1 MRKTFC
7 ENLRRMELGL
17 KYNIKLIEDVRNILE
32 HDFWVYCHFLGSM
45 IPKITDPIKFTSF
58 SSIFVKEGEG
68 KIEID
73 LLPYEFKGPC
83 IVNIRQGQIIQNAA
97 ISNNFDAS
105 FIVLSKRFCDN
116 LFVVLKDCPS
126 YGTANLNQMVNVPE
140 NLVDKFENFY
150 HHIREI
156 FNDSQS
162 VNAYQAMVL
171 AIASFFYECGTK
183 CYLPV
188 IDNREKSVG
197 RITEKFL
204 SLVQQHFKKER
215 FLEFYASELD
225 VSSKHLSRTVKE
237 ATGFS
242 AVDWIDRFVILE
254 AKVLLKST
262 TMSIQQISD
271 ELNFTSQ
278 SFFGKYFKKH
288 TGRSPKEFRNT

>member
-1 MRKTFC
+1 
-7 ENLRRMELGL
+7 MELGL
-17 KYNIKLIEDVRNILE
+17 QYNLELVEDAANILA

-58 SSIFVKEGEG
+58 CSVFVKEGEG

-73 LLPYEFKGPC
+73 LMTYEFKGPC
-83 IVNIRQGQIIQNAA
+83 IVNIRQGQIIQNAK
-97 ISNNFDAS
+97 ISDNFDAS

-116 LFVVLKDCPS
+116 LFVVLKDCAS
-126 YGTANLNQMVNVPE
+126 YGTAALNQMMKVPD
-140 NLVDKFENFY
+140 NLVEKFEKFY
-150 HHIREI
+150 SHIREI
-156 FNDSQS
+156 FSSSQGANS
-162 VNAYQAMVL
+162 YQAMVL
-171 AIASFFYECGTK
+171 AIASFFYECGTQ

-188 IDNREKSVG
+188 IDSNKTSSS

-215 FLEFYASELD
+215 FLEFYANKLEL
-225 VSSKHLSRTVKE
+225 STKHLSRTVKE
-237 ATGFS
+237 TTGFT

-262 TMSIQQISD
+262 TMSIQQIAD
-271 ELNFTSQ
+271 ELNFGNQ

-288 TGRSPKEFRNT
+288 VGKSPKDFRNS

>member
-1 MRKTFC
+1 M
-7 ENLRRMELGL
+7 
-17 KYNIKLIEDVRNILE
+17 KYNIELVEDVTNILA

-45 IPKITDPIKFTSF
+45 IPDIPDPIKFTSF
-58 SSIFVKEGEG
+58 CSIFVKEGEG

-73 LLPYEFKGPC
+73 LMTYDFKGPC
-83 IVNIRQGQIIQNAA
+83 IVNIREGQIIQNAS
-97 ISNNFDAS
+97 ISGNFDAS

-116 LFVVLKDCPS
+116 LFVVLKDCNS
-126 YGTANLNQMVNVPE
+126 YGTATLHQVAKIPD
-140 NLVDKFENFY
+140 NLVAKFERFY
-150 HHIREI
+150 THIREI
-156 FNDSQS
+156 FSDSQN

-183 CYLPV
+183 MYLPV
-188 IDNREKSVG
+188 LTSTKNNGG
-197 RITEKFL
+197 RLTEKFL

-215 FLEFYASELD
+215 FLDFYASQLE

-237 ATGFS
+237 TSGFS

-262 TMSIQQISD
+262 TMSVQQISD
-271 ELNFTSQ
+271 ELNFNSQ

-288 TGRSPKEFRNT
+288 TGSSPKDFRNS

>member
-1 MRKTFC
+1 
-7 ENLRRMELGL
+7 MEIGL
-17 KYNIKLIEDVRNILE
+17 KYNLDLVEDVKNILAQ
-32 HDFWVYCHFLGSM
+32 DFWVYCHFKSSM
-45 IPKITDPIKFTSF
+45 IPEINDPIKFTSTC
-58 SSIFVKEGEG
+58 SIFVKEGEG

-73 LLPYEFKGPC
+73 LLTYEFKGPC
-83 IVNIRQGQIIQNAA
+83 IVNIRQGNIIQNAEFTGD
-97 ISNNFDAS
+97 IDAS

-116 LFVVLKDCPS
+116 LFVLLRDSSS
-126 YGTANLNQMVNVPE
+126 YSTATLERVVEVPE
-140 NLVDKFENFY
+140 NLVPKFENFY
-150 HHIREI
+150 SHVRDI
-156 FNDSQS
+156 FFDSQS

-188 IDNREKSVG
+188 VDSFQKSSS
-197 RITEKFL
+197 RLTEKFL
-204 SLVQQHFKKER
+204 YLVQQHFRKER
-215 FLEFYASELD
+215 FLDFYAHQLE

-237 ATGFS
+237 TTGFS

-271 ELNFTSQ
+271 ELNFVSQ

-288 TGRSPKEFRNT
+288 TGSSPKKFRNT